1 VYDSTAYASAVAIYW
16 IIDLFILF
24 VAGMFVT
31 NMLGRAV
38 AERRIEFG
46 TLRAIGVPSRTI
58 LASVVAEALFVVVCS
73 FALGFLVSL
82 ALGWAVNA
90 FYAPVV
96 HFDHLFAVDPG
107 TDALLFG
114 ITLALGAVAGFFPAR
129 AATKVDP
136 LDVLREA

>member
-1 VYDSTAYASAVAIYW
+1 MQ
-16 IIDLFILF
+16 L
-24 VAGMFVT
+24 AGRLV
-31 NMLGRAV
+31 GQDQPRV
-38 AERRIEFG
+38 VRERPRD
-46 TLRAIGVPSRTI
+46 RDP
-58 LASVVAEALFVVVCS
+58 
-73 FALGFLVSL
+73 L